1 MPNHPRFS
9 PTRFLSPSLVGSEAL
24 GFWRRQLAVL
34 LVAAFFC
41 VQAAPFI
48 TSLVVSTVYADTG
61 TGSISLTTFESA
73 ATENFVT
80 LSNTAASTTNTAL
93 PTGWYITETG
103 GGARDNEQYAVD
115 TGASAT
121 GDTNS
126 YGAAGNTER
135 ALGGLRSGTLIPV
148 IGASFTNNTG
158 GTITSLD
165 ISYTGEQWRQGVTNR
180 GAADRLDFQFST
192 DATSLTTG
200 TYLDINALDFSS
212 PNTTATAGALD
223 GNAALNRTGI
233 SSTISGLSIANGA
246 TFFIRW
252 TDFDI
257 TSSDDGLA
265 VDDFSLNPH
274 GNPGDTAP
282 MVNSTIPAN
291 GATDVAADAN
301 ISITFSEN
309 VTVGSSWFQISCA
322 TSGDREVT
330 DTSVSGGPLTF
341 TIDPNTDFAA
351 SELCTVTVFSN
362 QVSDQDAI
370 DPPDQMESNAVFS
383 FTVATPPPPV
393 AENIVINEL
402 DSDTPGADTLE
413 FVELYDGGVGNT
425 SLTGLVIV
433 FYNGSN
439 DLSYA
444 AFDLDG
450 FSTDA
455 NGYFVLGN
463 TAVLGRDV
471 VFGDNLLQNGADA
484 VALYAG
490 DALSFPTNTPVT
502 TTNLKDAVV
511 YDTDDPD
518 DLGLLVLLNPSEPQV
533 NENAGGGGVTNS
545 IGRCPNGSGGKRNTS
560 SYNSRT
566 PTPDAVNNCPP
577 PPVARTIPEIQGNG
591 MASPFVETSVITTGI
606 VTGRK
611 TNGFFLQDPAGDGNP
626 ATSDAIFVFTSS
638 APSGVAVGD
647 SVQVTGEVTEFEPS
661 GNDEP
666 DGASPPDPKTATE
679 IVGPTILVNSS
690 GNALPAALDAAS
702 LNIFD
707 PTAASRGA
715 ELERYEF
722 MRVSVGSL
730 TVSEPTNSFAEFW
743 GVETP
748 RVRPFREPGIERG
761 DPIPVADDG
770 PFVGFPPPSPPI
782 FDGNFERVMVDSD
795 DAITAA
801 NVRRAAVHVSTGAI
815 VTGISGALDF
825 GFGNYRIVLDAT
837 ATPGVVPGVTAATPV
852 PVPTNKEFTIAHA
865 NLQNFGASNGNFADR
880 LDKASLAIRNVLRT
894 PDILGVIEV
903 FDLPSLQ
910 QLATKVNT
918 DVGNLSVVNYQA
930 YLDESAST
938 FGDSQDIGYLVNTAR
953 VTVVGAPVQYHRTD
967 TFTYCG
973 NTDLLHDRPSYILT
987 ADVSQAGTP
996 DLLRVTVVL
1005 NHTKSLIAVDSQQ
1018 PSGTCGTGTEGA
1030 RNREK
1035 RRLQAEDIADLI
1047 ETLQNENLVVLG
1059 DLNAFDFNDGLGDIV
1074 GTFKGSPVAPEQV
1087 VEPSTPDRWTYQLTN
1102 LLTTL
1107 AADQQYSL
1115 LFEGNA
1121 QALDHVL
1128 VNNKMLARNKRFAYA
1143 RYNADFPASF
1153 STDASRP
1160 ERLAD
1165 HDAPVAYFTP
1175 IADLSVT
1182 KSASPEPVVT
1192 GSDVTYTITVAN
1204 NGPDAA
1210 ANVVVADNLPAQT
1223 TFVSCNSTG
1232 SGVCGGTGNNR
1243 TVTFASLSSGASET
1257 VTLVATVNCDVA
1269 NAVVISNTA
1278 SVSSDTDDP
1287 DSANDSQTA
1296 MTTASNPPPTIDC
1309 PDNIVLEPTCP
1320 SGAVGT
1326 YTTPVVE
1333 DNCPAIPTRTGG
1345 PASGS
1350 VFPIG
1355 TTTVTYSVTDSG
1367 GNGPVS
1373 CSFTVTVLTAS
1384 ATIQNLK
1391 TSVNGSSLNG
1401 SQKQGLISKL
1411 DAALDGINKGHTN
1424 TACAKLADF
1433 IKSVQNLIKKGTI
1446 SAAQGQAWIDSAANV
1461 RNTLGCTN
1469 NPCT

>member
-1 MPNHPRFS
+1 MSNAPRLTS
-9 PTRFLSPSLVGSEAL
+9 RTRFLSPALVDL
-24 GFWRRQLAVL
+24 RTFGFWRRQLAII
-34 LVAAFFC
+34 LVVAFFC
-41 VQAAPFI
+41 LQAAPFI
-48 TSLVVSTVYADTG
+48 TSLIMSTVYADTG
-61 TGSISLTTFESA
+61 TGSISLTTFGSA

-80 LSNTAASTTNTAL
+80 LSNTAGSTTNTAL

-115 TGASAT
+115 TGGSAT

-148 IGASFTNNTG
+148 VGASFTNNTG
-158 GTITSLD
+158 GTITSLN
-165 ISYTGEQWRQGVTNR
+165 ISYTGEQWRQGVLNR
-180 GAADRLDFQFST
+180 GAADRLDFQLST

-200 TYLDINALDFSS
+200 TYSDVNALDFSS
-212 PNTTATAGALD
+212 PNITTAAGALD
-223 GNAALNRTGI
+223 GNAAINRTNI
-233 SSTISGLSIANGA
+233 ASTISGLSISNGA

-252 TDFDI
+252 IDFDI
-257 TSSDDGLA
+257 ASSDDGLA
-265 VDDFSLNPH
+265 VDDFSLTAN
-274 GNPGDTAP
+274 GDPGDTAP
-282 MVNSTIPAN
+282 MVNTTTPAN
-291 GATDVAADAN
+291 GATNVAADAN

-309 VTVGSSWFQISCA
+309 VNVGSSWFQISCA
-322 TSGDREVT
+322 TSGVREVT

-351 SELCTVTVFSN
+351 SEVCTVTVFST

-370 DPPDQMESNAVFS
+370 DPPDQMVSNAVFS

-402 DSDTPGADTLE
+402 DSDTPGTDAAE

-425 SLTGLVIV
+425 ALDGLVVV
-433 FYNGSN
+433 FYNGAT
-439 DLSYA
+439 DVSYA

-450 FSTDA
+450 KSTDA
-455 NGYFVLGN
+455 NGYFVIGN
-463 TAVLGRDV
+463 VALSPDITIASNG
-471 VFGDNLLQNGADA
+471 LQNGQDA
-484 VALYAG
+484 VALYA
-490 DALSFPTNTPVT
+490 ANVVNFPNGTAVT
-502 TTNLKDAVV
+502 TTNLQDALV
-511 YDTDDPD
+511 YDNGQADDA
-518 DLGLLVLLNPSEPQV
+518 GLLVLLNPGEPQV
-533 NENAGGGGVTNS
+533 NEGGDTNS

-606 VTGRK
+606 VTARK

-647 SVQVTGEVTEFEPS
+647 SVQVTGEVTEFEAS

-722 MRVSVGSL
+722 MRVSVGSI
-730 TVSEPTNSFAEFW
+730 TVSEPTNGFGEFW
-743 GVETP
+743 GVEAP

-770 PFVGFPPPSPPI
+770 PFVGFPPPNPPI

-795 DAITAA
+795 DAIISFGPI
-801 NVRRAAVHVSTGAI
+801 VRRPTVFVSTGAV
-815 VTGISGALDF
+815 VTGIVGPLDY
-825 GFGNYRIVLDAT
+825 GFNNYRVVLEAT
-837 ATPGVVPGVTAATPV
+837 LTPGVAPGVTAATPV
-852 PVPTNKEFTIAHA
+852 PVRTSGEFTIAHA
-865 NLQNFGASNGNFADR
+865 NLENFGVSNEHFADR
-880 LDKASLAIRNVLRT
+880 LNKASLAVRNVLHT

-903 FDLPSLQ
+903 FDLPSLE
-910 QLATKVNT
+910 QLAAKINA
-918 DVGNLSVVNYQA
+918 DAADPNVNYQA
-930 YLDESAST
+930 YLEESLST
-938 FGDSQDIGYLVNTAR
+938 FADSQDVGYLVNAAR
-953 VTVVGAPVQYHRTD
+953 VTVVGTPVQYHRD
-967 TFTYCG
+967 ATFTYG
-973 NTDLLHDRPSYILT
+973 TAEDLLHDRPSYILT
-987 ADVSQAGTP
+987 ADVPQAGTS
-996 DLLRVTVVL
+996 DLLRVKVVI
-1005 NHTKSLIAVDSQQ
+1005 NHTKSLIAVDSPQ
-1018 PSGTCGTGTEGA
+1018 PRATGGTEGG

-1035 RRLQAEDIADLI
+1035 RRLQVEDIADLI

-1074 GTFKGSPVAPEQV
+1074 GTFKGNPVAADQV
-1087 VEPSTPDRWTYQLTN
+1087 VEPSTDRWSYELTN
-1102 LLTTL
+1102 LVTGL

-1128 VNNKMLARNKRFAYA
+1128 VNNKMLARNTRIAYA
-1143 RYNADFPASF
+1143 RYNADFSEAF
-1153 STDASRP
+1153 AEDATRP

-1165 HDAPVAYFTP
+1165 HDSLVAYFRP
-1175 IADLSVT
+1175 LADLSIT

-1223 TFVSCNSTG
+1223 TFVSCSSTG
-1232 SGVCGGTGNNR
+1232 GGVCGGLGNNR

-1257 VTLVATVNCDVA
+1257 ITLVATVNCDVA

-1391 TSVNGSSLNG
+1391 TSVNGSSLSG

-1433 IKSVQNLIKKGTI
+1433 IKSVQNLIKNGTI